1 MKASAARVVEALRA
15 VGVTTEVKEFVEST
29 HTAEEAAAAIGTTV
43 GQIVKSLV
51 FLVGETPILAL
62 VSGTNRVDIGK
73 LAAAVGGKVRRADA
87 ESVRTATGY
96 AVGGV
101 PPLGHAT
108 PLRTFL
114 DSDLLQYEMVWAAA
128 GTPNAVFAITPKE
141 LRRITNAEVIDLA
154 ANEKSG

>member
-15 VGVTTEVKEFVEST
+15 VGVSTEVKEFAEST

-51 FLVGETPILAL
+51 FLAVEIPILVL
-62 VSGTNRVDIGK
+62 VSGTNRVDTGK
-73 LAAAVGGKVRRADA
+73 LAAAAGGKVRRADA

-96 AVGGV
+96 AIGGV

-108 PLRTFL
+108 PLPTFL
-114 DSDLLQYEMVWAAA
+114 DRDLLEYPTVWAAA
-128 GTPNAVFAITPKE
+128 GTPNAVFEITPDE
-141 LRRITNAEVIDLA
+141 LLRITNAEVIELA
-154 ANEKSG
+154 GA

>member
-15 VGVTTEVKEFVEST
+15 VGVSTEVKEFAEST

-51 FLVGETPILAL
+51 FLAVEIPILVL
-62 VSGTNRVDIGK
+62 VSGTNRVDTGK
-73 LAAAVGGKVRRADA
+73 LAAAAGGKVRRADA

-96 AVGGV
+96 AIGGV

-114 DSDLLQYEMVWAAA
+114 DRDLLEYPTVWAAA
-128 GTPNAVFAITPKE
+128 GTPNAVFEITPDE
-141 LRRITNAEVIDLA
+141 LLRITNAEVIELA
-154 ANEKSG
+154 GA

>member
-1 MKASAARVVEALRA
+1 MKAAAARVVEALRA
-15 VGVTTEVKEFVEST
+15 AGVTTEVKEFAEST

-62 VSGTNRVDIGK
+62 VSGTNRVDTGK

-96 AVGGV
+96 AIGGV

-114 DSDLLQYEMVWAAA
+114 DRDLLRYETVWAAA
-128 GTPNAVFAITPKE
+128 GTPNAVFAITPGE
-141 LRRITNAEVIDLA
+141 LRRVTNAEVIDLA
-154 ANEKSG
+154 SA

>member
-1 MKASAARVVEALRA
+1 MKASAVRVVEALRA
-15 VGVTTEVKEFVEST
+15 VGVTTEVKEFAEST

-51 FLVGETPILAL
+51 FLTGETPILAL
-62 VSGTNRVDIGK
+62 VSGTNRVDTGK
-73 LAAAVGGKVRRADA
+73 LAAAAGGKVRRADA

-96 AVGGV
+96 AIGGV
-101 PPLGHAT
+101 PPLGYAT

-114 DSDLLQYEMVWAAA
+114 DRDLLQYEMVWAAA
-128 GTPNAVFAITPKE
+128 GTPNAVFAITPDE
-141 LRRITNAEVIDLA
+141 LRRITSATVFDLA